1 MPSQKPRI
9 ALTVSDDLN
18 GLLDRLSDLT
28 GTPKSKLIVEM
39 LDQYAPVLKQVLEA
53 LEEIKSNKE
62 NAPAIAKKFA
72 HDMILD
78 SQELLGIVAKEAK
91 SLQNADD

>member
-53 LEEIKSNKE
+53 LEEIKANKE